1 MKAINRMI
9 HAALEEI
16 DAMRSGRFM
25 PYHRLSLMIALI
37 TCLVGRDHICQ
48 KLPYYV
54 I

>member
-16 DAMRSGRFM
+16 DAMRSGRCM

-37 TCLVGRDHICQ
+37 TCLVGRDHI
-48 KLPYYV
+48 
-54 I
+54 